1 MAVETQPRRALAE
14 NCVES
19 NLIQLSRCHTRKLN
33 LEETIGSQQAIR
45 ALLVYPELPVTYWGF
60 QHSTSFE
67 GHRSASPPLGL
78 LTIAAMLPENWQ
90 RRLVDMNL
98 RALRTADLEWADIV
112 FISAMIVQ
120 KESLCKVVD
129 LCKRHGKRVVVG
141 GPYIT
146 TSAKSLP
153 QADHIFLGEAETTFP
168 EFLRDLRR
176 GEPKRIYQAN
186 ERPPLSLVPLPDISL
201 LDLKQYSFMSLQY
214 SRGCPFNCEFCD
226 IIEIYGRVP
235 RTKSNEQVIAE
246 LDALLRAGWYGIVFI
261 VDDNFIG
268 NKRNVK
274 RLLPDLIDW
283 SERHRYPFSFATEAS
298 VNLADDDDLLE
309 MMRRAGFRH
318 VFIGIETPVEASLKE
333 TQKKQNTH
341 RDLLESVKN
350 VQGYGIEVMGG
361 FIVGFDNDPDDI
373 FERQID
379 FIRESAIP
387 LAIVS
392 LLTALPDTQLWRRLE
407 KEGRLLAEST
417 GNLTDSTLN
426 FVPRMDARRLVDG
439 YKMIMRTL
447 YSPGEYYERVLSSLT
462 RVRRYRP
469 APRRLSP
476 AGELAALT
484 RVVVRLGMRG
494 QGRREF
500 WRFMKRVLVSH
511 RQDLPN
517 AVMLAAMGH
526 HFRRLTEIYCQ

>member
-1 MAVETQPRRALAE
+1 MGGFMTGQPQSLNTLTGNCAE
-14 NCVES
+14 S
-19 NLIQLSRCHTRKLN
+19 SLFQLSRRNTRELG
-33 LEETIGSQQAIR
+33 LEEIKGGGQVTKV
-45 ALLVYPELPVTYWGF
+45 LLVYPELPVTYWGF
-60 QHSTSFE
+60 QHSTPFE

-98 RALRTADLEWADIV
+98 RPLRTADLEWADLV
-112 FISAMIVQ
+112 FVSAMILQ
-120 KESLCKVVD
+120 KKSLCEVVD

-146 TSAKSLP
+146 TSVESLP

-168 EFLRDLRR
+168 EFLRDLSC
-176 GEPKRIYQAN
+176 GQPKRIYQAN
-186 ERPPLSLVPLPDISL
+186 ERPPLSLVPLPGISL

-274 RLLPDLIDW
+274 RLLPDLIEW
-283 SERHRYPFSFATEAS
+283 SERHRHPFSFATEAS
-298 VNLADDDDLLE
+298 VNIADDDDLLA
-309 MMRRAGFRH
+309 MMRDAGFRH

-341 RDLLESVKN
+341 RDLLESVKK
-350 VQGYGIEVMGG
+350 VQSYGIEVMAG

-373 FERQID
+373 FERQIN

-392 LLTALPDTQLWRRLE
+392 LLAALPDTQLWRRLAR
-407 KEGRLLAEST
+407 EGRLLTEAT
-417 GNLTDSTLN
+417 GILPT
-426 FVPRMDARRLVDG
+426 
-439 YKMIMRTL
+439 
-447 YSPGEYYERVLSSLT
+447 
-462 RVRRYRP
+462 
-469 APRRLSP
+469 AP
-476 AGELAALT
+476 
-484 RVVVRLGMRG
+484 
-494 QGRREF
+494 
-500 WRFMKRVLVSH
+500 
-511 RQDLPN
+511 
-517 AVMLAAMGH
+517 
-526 HFRRLTEIYCQ
+526 